1 MITVTLTSYNMGEN
15 VTEHDYLGWVGFVQ
29 DNLSDRVGTD
39 VEVEAAP
46 FGRGPAEDRIVGV
59 IAVWEPV
66 KEALIELWDDWCSFG
81 WNDYMK
87 EKVA

>member
-1 MITVTLTSYNMGEN
+1 MITVTLTSYNMGD
-15 VTEHDYLGWVGFVQ
+15 VTEYDYLGWVEFVQ

-46 FGRGPAEDRIVGV
+46 FGRGPAEDRIV
-59 IAVWEPV
+59 PDRDDDV
-66 KEALIELWDDWCSFG
+66 KGALIELWDDWCSFG

-87 EKVA
+87 EEVA